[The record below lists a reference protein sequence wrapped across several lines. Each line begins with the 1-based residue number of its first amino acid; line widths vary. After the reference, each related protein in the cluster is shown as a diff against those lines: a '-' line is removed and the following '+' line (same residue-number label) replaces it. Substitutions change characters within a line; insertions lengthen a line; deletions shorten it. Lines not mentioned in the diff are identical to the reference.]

1 MEYNKHFINLGNN
14 VKKYRLQKG
23 YTQEEFAEKIN
34 KTVNYVSLL
43 ENAHMGITV
52 YTLIEIAEA
61 LGLPPAKLLEPCEKI
76 SGRIKNYKKVTH

>member
-43 ENAHMGITV
+43 ENAHVGITV
-52 YTLIEIAEA
+52 YTLIEIATA
-61 LGLPPAKLLEPCEKI
+61 LEIAPAKLLEPCEKV

>member
-1 MEYNKHFINLGNN
+1 MNNNFASNLKHLRIQSGM
-14 VKKYRLQKG
+14 
-23 YTQEEFAEKIN
+23 TQEEFAEKIN

-52 YTLIEIAEA
+52 YTLIEIATA
-61 LGLPPAKLLEPCEKI
+61 LEIAPAKLLEPCEKV